1 MGPLILS
8 KLDQVR
14 IMDRIKKALLE
25 HKLTASE
32 AESLLKEI
40 NSATIVEP
48 KDIPNDV
55 VTMNS
60 VVRIKF
66 LNSGKEI
73 KFQIVYPE
81 EADIKN
87 NKISIL
93 SPVATALIG
102 YRINDTIEWI
112 IPSGMTKILIEEII
126 YQPEAAGH
134 YHL

>member
-1 MGPLILS
+1 MGTLILS
-8 KLDQVR
+8 KLDQSR
-14 IMDRIKKALLE
+14 ILDSIKKALLE
-25 HKLTASE
+25 HRLNATE

-40 NSATIVEP
+40 NSAKIVEP
-48 KDIPNDV
+48 RDIPNDV

-66 LNSGKEI
+66 LDSGKDI

-81 EADIKN
+81 DADIKN

-102 YRINDTIEWI
+102 YRINETIEWI
-112 IPSGMTKILIEEII
+112 VPSGMTKILIEEII
-126 YQPEAAGH
+126 YQPEAEGH

>member
-1 MGPLILS
+1 MGTLILS
-8 KLDQVR
+8 KIDQQR
-14 IMDRIKKALLE
+14 ILESIKKALLE
-25 HKLTASE
+25 HKLNASE
-32 AESLLKEI
+32 AESLLKEV
-40 NSATIVEP
+40 NSAKIVEP
-48 KDIPNDV
+48 RDIPNDV

-60 VVRIKF
+60 VVRVKF
-66 LNSGKEI
+66 QNSGKDI

-102 YRINDTIEWI
+102 YRTNDTVEWI
-112 IPSGMTKILIEEII
+112 IPSGMTQILIEEII

>member
-1 MGPLILS
+1 
-8 KLDQVR
+8 
-14 IMDRIKKALLE
+14 
-25 HKLTASE
+25 
-32 AESLLKEI
+32 
-40 NSATIVEP
+40 
-48 KDIPNDV
+48 
-55 VTMNS
+55 
-60 VVRIKF
+60 VRIKF